1 MFEQLRD
8 RLVAWQTY
16 RETVYQ
22 LSLLDRHLLEDVG
35 VPPASIRVRAAAAT
49 RVSREPRR

>member
-8 RLVAWQTY
+8 RFVTWRVY

-22 LSLLDRHLLEDVG
+22 LGRLDRHLLEDAG
-35 VPPASIRVRAAAAT
+35 ISPREIRSRAAAAA
-49 RVSREPRR
+49 RAQRPWNR

>member
-8 RLVAWQTY
+8 RFVAWQTY

-22 LSLLDRHLLEDVG
+22 LTILDRSTLEDVG
-35 VPPASIRVRAAAAT
+35 IPPASIRVRAAAAV
-49 RVSREPRR
+49 RAREPRR